1 MNRHLFLAGP
11 SGSGKTTLLRG
22 ALGDS
27 LREAGGFVTEA
38 VHGPYGDFN
47 GLALL
52 PAAAAGGVSGFEA
65 EQFLDCRRFP
75 PRTDNEVFRS
85 TGVRLLQEALWYP
98 FALLDEIGGFELII
112 PQFRTTLYELLRSD
126 LPIIGA
132 LKTPEEADAMR
143 QALGLGDKFSRFE
156 DELWQFLRHDKDTQ
170 ILYVR
175 SLSDEAAAEALA
187 QWKREHLA

>member
-1 MNRHLFLAGP
+1 MSRHLFLAGP

>member
-11 SGSGKTTLLRG
+11 TGSGKTTLLRG

-132 LKTPEEADAMR
+132 LKTPEDADAMR

>member
-11 SGSGKTTLLRG
+11 TGSGKTTLLRG

>member
-11 SGSGKTTLLRG
+11 TGSGKTTLLRG

-52 PAAAAGGVSGFEA
+52 PAAAAGGVRCFEA

-132 LKTPEEADAMR
+132 LKTPEEADALR

>member
-11 SGSGKTTLLRG
+11 TGSGKTTLLRG

-38 VHGPYGDFN
+38 VHGPYGDFI

-52 PAAAAGGVSGFEA
+52 PAAA
-65 EQFLDCRRFP
+65 
-75 PRTDNEVFRS
+75 
-85 TGVRLLQEALWYP
+85 
-98 FALLDEIGGFELII
+98 EIGGFELII